1 MIHFEIVFGIPQS
14 GFFPIASVVQSLSH
28 IQLLHFHEWQHT
40 RLLCLSMSPGVC
52 SNSCSLG
59 QWHHPT
65 ISSSVIPFS
74 SCFQSFPASCSFQMS
89 QLFVLG
95 GQSIWSCSFGISP
108 ANEYSGLISFKIYWF
123 HLRWFDL
130 LAVQETL
137 ESFQI
142 PQFKIISSS
151 TSSLLYGPALTYIRN
166 YWKHHSFDYMDLCQ
180 QRAISA
186 F

>member
-1 MIHFEIVFGIPQS
+1 MIHFEIIFGIPQS
-14 GFFPIASVVQSLSH
+14 GFFPIVAVVQSLSH
-28 IQLLHFHEWQHT
+28 VQLLHFHEWQHT

-59 QWHHPT
+59 QWHHPA

-108 ANEYSGLISFKIYWF
+108 ANEYSGLISFKMVWSSCCPRDSRVF
-123 HLRWFDL
+123 SNTT
-130 LAVQETL
+130 VQKHQFFN
-137 ESFQI
+137 FQ
-142 PQFKIISSS
+142 PSLWSSS
-151 TSSLLYGPALTYIRN
+151 HIHT
-166 YWKHHSFDYMDLCQ
+166 
-180 QRAISA
+180 
-186 F
+186 